1 MTHHPAGPTDDSRF
15 SFLPVPTEAEVPEGV
30 AKLWRKAESNLGFV
44 PNVFRAQALNGAQF
58 QAWWA
63 YFNLL
68 LNKEG
73 HLSAQER
80 ELVAVVVS
88 SLNGCLYC
96 AVSHGAALRLSG
108 MDPSKADAVAVNWR
122 QAPLSEREAAIC
134 RYAEQL
140 TRFPASMTEADLEP
154 LRAAGF
160 GDHDLLELVQV
171 IGMFNLTNRV
181 SSALGFVPNAEYYAA
196 GRATAQASNGGLAEG

>member
-1 MTHHPAGPTDDSRF
+1 MTPSQQDVARI
-15 SFLPVPTEAEVPEGV
+15 SFLPLPTEAQVPEGV
-30 AKLWRKAESNLGFV
+30 VRLWRKAETNLGFV
-44 PNVFRAQALNGAQF
+44 PNVFKAQALNGEQF

-73 HLSAQER
+73 HLQPQER

-108 MDPSKADAVAVNWR
+108 MAPSKADAVAVNWR
-122 QAPLSEREAAIC
+122 QAPLTEREAAIC

-140 TRFPASMTEADLEP
+140 TRFPQTVTEADLAP
-154 LRAAGF
+154 LRAVGF
-160 GDHDLLELVQV
+160 GDHDLLELVQI

-196 GRATAQASNGGLAEG
+196 GRGLEPEGSAPLK

>member
-1 MTHHPAGPTDDSRF
+1 M
-15 SFLPVPTEAEVPEGV
+15 PTETQVPEGV
-30 AKLWRKAESNLGFV
+30 AKLWKKAQSNLGFV
-44 PNVFRAQALNGAQF
+44 PNVFRAQALNGEQF
-58 QAWWA
+58 QAWWS

-88 SLNGCLYC
+88 SLNACLYC
-96 AVSHGAALRLSG
+96 AVSHGAALRLAG
-108 MDPSKADAVAVNWR
+108 MEPGQADAVAVNWR
-122 QAPLSEREAAIC
+122 QAPLTAREAALC
-134 RYAEQL
+134 AYAEKL
-140 TRFPASMTEADLEP
+140 TVTPAQMTESDLEP
-154 LRAAGF
+154 LRTAGL
-160 GDHDLLELVQV
+160 GDQQIMELVQV

-196 GRATAQASNGGLAEG
+196 GR